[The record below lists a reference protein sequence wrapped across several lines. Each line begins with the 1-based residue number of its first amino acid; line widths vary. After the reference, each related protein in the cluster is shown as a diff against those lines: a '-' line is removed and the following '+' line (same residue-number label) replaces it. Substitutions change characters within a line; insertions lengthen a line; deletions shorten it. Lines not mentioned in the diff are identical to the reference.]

1 LSSNKIEEDV
11 PMEAHVKEQKI
22 SREIRPETSQ
32 QDLDPSS
39 GAGALKA
46 EEE

>member
-1 LSSNKIEEDV
+1 
-11 PMEAHVKEQKI
+11 MESLVEEQKI
-22 SREIRPETSQ
+22 SREIRPEDSQ

-39 GAGALKA
+39 ATGALKA